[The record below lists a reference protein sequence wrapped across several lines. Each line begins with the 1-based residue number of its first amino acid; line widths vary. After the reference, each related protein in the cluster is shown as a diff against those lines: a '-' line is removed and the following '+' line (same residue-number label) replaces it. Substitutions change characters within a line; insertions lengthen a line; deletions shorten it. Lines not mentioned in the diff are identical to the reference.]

1 MVELLEMRAEQQAD
15 AVAYSFVSDSGEEQ
29 ITYAQL
35 DRRARAVG
43 SMLAGQHMTSA
54 PVLLLYPPGIDYI
67 AAFFGCLYAG
77 VIAVPAYPPDQ
88 AHPEDSQ
95 RALGAI
101 GRDAMP
107 RGVLTSESV
116 GAALPQLS
124 ATVPGLSRLH
134 VMVTDEICADQAW
147 QPGSTPPE
155 SIALLQYT
163 SGSTSA
169 PRGVA
174 LTHRNLMS
182 NSELIFRSF
191 GHSAQSRGVIWLP
204 PYHGMGLVGGI
215 IQPLYGGFP
224 VTLMRPADFLRH
236 PLRWLQEISRTRAT
250 TSGGPNFA
258 YDLCVRK
265 TTEEERSRLD
275 LSSWRVAF
283 NGSEPVRG
291 ETMEKFAQAFESSG
305 FRAEAFH
312 PCYGLAEAT
321 LFVSGGISWSPG
333 DTSRRVVPCGLVS
346 PDRRV
351 LIVDPDT
358 CEERTAGDI
367 GEIWISGDS
376 AAQSYWHRPE
386 ETRANLGARL
396 ADTGEGPFVRSGDL
410 GFADDHRL
418 YVMGRIKDLI
428 VIRGRHYHPQDI
440 ELTAEGSSPVLR
452 RGRGAAFTVTEGGE
466 DQLVVA
472 YEVNRQLDDV
482 DDVDDVDNADID
494 GIVTAIRAAVAAEHG
509 VAVHTVVL
517 VPPGGIPRTPN
528 GKVQRRL
535 TAASFVR
542 GELAE
547 LGRGTLGRASAG
559 GSACLDRRALLT
571 APADGRR
578 DLLQEY
584 LCRLIASA
592 CQIDHADMPDAPL
605 LALGVDSCAMVSIQ
619 HSIRADLDVHLTA
632 TDLAQASSISDLA
645 IRLNERVAMVAASSQ
660 PEAPVPAGQPWLL
673 HESRPGSAEHSV
685 AVALRMRGA
694 PDISALEYAVDALV
708 ARLAPAEPAH
718 LQGGVTPTQWIAGAE
733 PREWLRESD
742 AKDADDAHLAEYLE
756 HAAREP
762 FDLDRGPLLRIHLYR
777 RAPEETILLVV
788 THHVI
793 ADPWSLT
800 TFVRELELLYA
811 EQTGG
816 ARAELPELTDF
827 VRHYSWIS
835 GSRVSVHT
843 ALSPQTAAV
852 PLEEVRYDRKL

>member
-1 MVELLEMRAEQQAD
+1 MKAPDRCAKDITRSTIVSLLEMRAEQQPD
-15 AVAYSFVSDSGEEQ
+15 AIAYSFVSDSGAED
-29 ITYAQL
+29 ITYAAL
-35 DRRARAVG
+35 DRRARMLG
-43 SMLAGQHMTSA
+43 SMLTDQGMNGS
-54 PVLLLYPPGIDYI
+54 PVLLLYTPGIDYI
-67 AAFFGCLYAG
+67 VAFFGCLYAD

-88 AHPEDSQ
+88 ARPGSSQ
-95 RALGAI
+95 CSLAAI
-101 GRDAMP
+101 ARDAIP
-107 RGVLTSESV
+107 LGVLTSASV
-116 GAALPQLS
+116 GAALPALT
-124 ATVPGLSRLH
+124 ANAPELSRLRI
-134 VMVTDEICADQAW
+134 MVTDDVCGDQAW
-147 QPGSTPPE
+147 RPAVAVPE

-169 PRGVA
+169 PKGVA

-191 GHSAQSRGVIWLP
+191 GHSRESRGVVWLP
-204 PYHGMGLVGGI
+204 PYHDLGLIGGI

-224 VTLMRPADFLRH
+224 VRLMAPADFLRE
-236 PLRWLQEISRTRAT
+236 PLRWLEEISRTRAT

-258 YDLCVRK
+258 YDLCVRR

-283 NGSEPVRG
+283 NGSEPVRD
-291 ETMEKFAQAFESSG
+291 ETMENFARAFESSG
-305 FRAEAFH
+305 FRADAFH

-333 DTSRRVVPCGLVS
+333 DSRSFDAAALQRGTAIPGAAETTSRRVVSCGLTS

-351 LIVDPDT
+351 LIVDPYT
-358 CEERTAGDI
+358 CEELTAGGV

-410 GFADDHRL
+410 GFALDHQL
-418 YVMGRIKDLI
+418 YVMGRVKDLI
-428 VIRGRHYHPQDI
+428 VIRGRNYHPQDI

-452 RGRGAAFTVTEGGE
+452 RGRGAAFTVTDDGE
-466 DQLVVA
+466 EQLVVT
-472 YEVNRQLDDV
+472 YEVVRQLDNVDV
-482 DDVDDVDNADID
+482 GKA
-494 GIVTAIRAAVAAEHG
+494 VTAIRAAVAAEHG

-517 VPPGGIPRTPN
+517 LPPGGIPKTPN
-528 GKVQRRL
+528 GKIKRRL
-535 TAASFVR
+535 TAEWFV
-542 GELAE
+542 
-547 LGRGTLGRASAG
+547 
-559 GSACLDRRALLT
+559 
-571 APADGRR
+571 
-578 DLLQEY
+578 Q
-584 LCRLIASA
+584 
-592 CQIDHADMPDAPL
+592 
-605 LALGVDSCAMVSIQ
+605 
-619 HSIRADLDVHLTA
+619 RADLDVHLTA

-645 IRLNERVAMVAASSQ
+645 IRLDERVGMVAASSQ
-660 PEAPVPAGQPWLL
+660 SAAPVPAGQRSPWLL

-708 ARLAPAEPAH
+708 ARLAPVEPAH
-718 LQGGVTPTQWIAGAE
+718 AQGGMTPTQWIAGAK

-742 AKDADDAHLAEYLE
+742 ATDADDAHLAEYLE

-777 RAPEETILLVV
+777 RAAQETILLVV
-788 THHVI
+788 THHVV
-793 ADPWSLT
+793 ADAWSLT

-816 ARAELPELTDF
+816 ARAGLPELTDF

-852 PLEEVRYDRKL
+852 PLEEARYDRKL